1 MKKEKVSEMFD
12 SIASKYD
19 FLNGLLSLGT
29 DKIWRRKLRG
39 LLDAAHPSLVLDVA
53 AGTGDLAVEAVK
65 KHRKKVVGIDISE
78 KMLAEGRRKIARK
91 HLDNYIELLYG
102 DAENLQFASDTFDA
116 VTVAFGVRNFEN
128 REKGLSEIHRVTKPS
143 GRIFILDFAM
153 PRNPCI
159 RFFYKFY
166 FNRILPLVGKLFS
179 RNFQA
184 YKYLP
189 ESVENF
195 PQYEQMT
202 DILKATGYVNT
213 RYISLSFGIAAIY
226 SGEKP

>member
-12 SIASKYD
+12 GIAARYD

-29 DKIWRRKLRG
+29 DKIWRRKLRA
-39 LLDAAHPSLVLDVA
+39 LLDAANPSLVLDVA
-53 AGTGDLAVEAVK
+53 TGTGDLAVEAVR
-65 KHRKKVVGIDISE
+65 KHRKKVIGIDISE
-78 KMLAEGRRKIARK
+78 KMLAEGRGKIARK
-91 HLDNYIELLYG
+91 RLGDYIELLYG
-102 DAENLQFASDTFDA
+102 DAENLQFASGTFDA

-128 REKGLSEIHRVTKPS
+128 REKGLSEIHRVTKSS
-143 GRIFILDFAM
+143 GRILILDFSM

-159 RFFYKFY
+159 RFFYRFY
-166 FNRILPLVGKLFS
+166 FHRILPPVGKLFS
-179 RNFQA
+179 GNFQA

-189 ESVENF
+189 ESVESF
-195 PQYEQMT
+195 PQYEKMT
-202 DILKATGYVNT
+202 DLLKTTGYVNT